1 MSEQAKGASVEVE
14 AKRMVRSLRRRGD
27 FAGVI
32 GIFVYAAL
40 EVVRHIYWPDAGKW
54 TVVGWLIPFE
64 GLTCFFA
71 YVSYESMKSSLKEL
85 GYSGETAHREQTL
98 ILLIQRQDAEG
109 LRLVR
114 GMATAGGVYAF
125 VIGMVMSGIVRT
137 YFFN

>member
-1 MSEQAKGASVEVE
+1 MSDQVNDASVAAE
-14 AKRMVRSLRRRGD
+14 AKRMVRSLGRRGD
-27 FAGVI
+27 LAGVI

-40 EVVRHIYWPDAGKW
+40 EGVRLIYWPDAGKW
-54 TVVGWLIPFE
+54 AVVGWLIPFQ
-64 GLTCFFA
+64 GLTCILA
-71 YVSYESMKSSLKEL
+71 NVSYESMKSSLKEL
-85 GYSGETAHREQTL
+85 GYSGETSHREQTL

-125 VIGMVMSGIVRT
+125 VIGMVMSGLVRT